1 MLQYRQKSSKLPMGI
16 QPVLSEASADSSGQS
31 DTLKV
36 IACPICRAVYISS
49 LQPHTT
55 TPDSLAVLESA
66 FLSLCH
72 ACFHCQRS
80 ACPQCWNPIH
90 HMCAVCCEEAQL
102 PFRSPVPSLEGVIF
116 SSQPDP
122 AYTASFTC
130 LHNGRYYTPDQVLP
144 QTSSARVAARELAF
158 SSLVIPSQPSAEQ
171 IGQSTPASSFS
182 ASPWPQEVAQQPEQA
197 SAYERP
203 SHPSEQWQYAFPMT
217 PSTNQVAGALAQQA
231 QPRSTTVLTQ
241 PSQPEW
247 EQMVQTLPRISSLPT
262 RRTGADDYGQSLL
275 DDLLDEDEEELSPF
289 ERIENVLII
298 VISTLLLAIVLM
310 IVLAISS
317 PTLNNLFLHFLHI
330 DIRSEILYLL
340 QVR

>member
-1 MLQYRQKSSKLPMGI
+1 MLQYRQESSKLSMDV
-16 QPVLSEASADSSGQS
+16 QPALSESSADSSGQS

-49 LQPHTT
+49 LQPQTT
-55 TPDSLAVLESA
+55 TPGSLAVLESA

-90 HMCAVCCEEAQL
+90 HMCSVCCEEAQL

-130 LHNGRYYTPDQVLP
+130 LHNGRFYTPGQVLP
-144 QTSSARVAARELAF
+144 QTSSVQVVAREIAF
-158 SSLVIPSQPSAEQ
+158 SSPTISGQPPVEQ
-171 IGQSTPASSFS
+171 SEQSTPASSFS
-182 ASPWPQEVAQQPEQA
+182 ASPWPQEVARQPEQV
-197 SAYERP
+197 SAHEFP

-217 PSTNQVAGALAQQA
+217 PSTNRTTGALAHQA
-231 QPRSTTVLTQ
+231 QPRSIAVLTKPVQ
-241 PSQPEW
+241 SEW
-247 EQMVQTLPRISSLPT
+247 EQVAQVLPRVSPLST
-262 RRTGADDYGQSLL
+262 RRTDADDYAQNLL
-275 DDLLDEDEEELSPF
+275 DDLLDEDEEEISPF
-289 ERIENVLII
+289 ERVENVLII

-310 IVLAISS
+310 VVLAISS

>member
-1 MLQYRQKSSKLPMGI
+1 MLQYRQKSSKLPMDV

-49 LQPHTT
+49 LQPQTT
-55 TPDSLAVLESA
+55 TPGSLAVLESA

-72 ACFHCQRS
+72 ACFHCRRS

-130 LHNGRYYTPDQVLP
+130 LHNGRYYTPGQVLP
-144 QTSSARVAARELAF
+144 QTSSAQAVAREIAF
-158 SSLVIPSQPSAEQ
+158 SSPAISGQPPAVEQ
-171 IGQSTPASSFS
+171 IGQSTPASAFS
-182 ASPWPQEVAQQPEQA
+182 ASPWHQEVAQQPEQI
-197 SAYERP
+197 SAHEIP

-217 PSTNQVAGALAQQA
+217 PSTNRTTGALAHQA
-231 QPRSTTVLTQ
+231 QPRSTAVLTQ
-241 PSQPEW
+241 PVQSEW
-247 EQMVQTLPRISSLPT
+247 EQVAQVLPRISPLSI
-262 RRTGADDYGQSLL
+262 RRTDADDLL
-275 DDLLDEDEEELSPF
+275 DDLLEEEEEEISPF

-310 IVLAISS
+310 VVLAISS
-317 PTLNNLFLHFLHI
+317 PTLNNIFLHFLHI

-340 QVR
+340 QVK